1 MWSAGGGQEAS
12 NQWTDRSE
20 RSNSVGW
27 GNDKGKFLVEGGG
40 DYILKNNVENFRN
53 CLFVYV

>member
-40 DYILKNNVENFRN
+40 DYISRKQRRKL
-53 CLFVYV
+53 

>member
-40 DYILKNNVENFRN
+40 DYISKNNVANFRN
-53 CLFVYV
+53 C